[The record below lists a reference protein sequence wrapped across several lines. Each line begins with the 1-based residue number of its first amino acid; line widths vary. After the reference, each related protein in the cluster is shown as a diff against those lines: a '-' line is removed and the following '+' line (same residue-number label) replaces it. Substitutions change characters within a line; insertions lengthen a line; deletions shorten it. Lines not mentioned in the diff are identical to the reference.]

1 MQKYIKPEFYITEFE
16 TDDTGKTNSCQ
27 YVDANRRSAAGE
39 TVLIPADKQK
49 KHRNG
54 IVTFSK
60 TGEFLWEQLS
70 RRQTE
75 RSLVHL
81 LAAECGKDEKEIKAD
96 VDEFIEKA
104 VEENLITYCDAEL

>member
-1 MQKYIKPEFYITEFE
+1 MQENFHRLTYIFYLLQDT
-16 TDDTGKTNSCQ
+16 TD
-27 YVDANRRSAAGE
+27 Y
-39 TVLIPADKQK
+39 IPADKQK

-104 VEENLITYCDAEL
+104 VEEKPFP